1 MGAGIVSTFVT
12 SLVRRL
18 EENRIWQLADE
29 CAISG
34 QFDGWRHIEFEL
46 SNRGFRLA
54 ALFLDDE
61 SVRARL
67 DRTCANARNSRR
79 SVGAAILR
87 LSSDL
92 KEHASERFGID
103 LIWQWTHNQARFG
116 STAFR

>member
-79 SVGAAILR
+79 SVWTEISR
-87 LSSDL
+87 FSSHL
-92 KEHASERFGID
+92 KQQASERLGID
-103 LIWQWTHNQARFG
+103 LIWQWTHHQARFG
-116 STAFR
+116 SAAFR

>member
-1 MGAGIVSTFVT
+1 MAAAIVSAFVT

-46 SNRGFRLA
+46 SNRGFRA
-54 ALFLDDE
+54 GLFLDDE

-67 DRTCANARNSRR
+67 DRTCANARKSRR
-79 SVGAAILR
+79 SVWAAILR
-87 LSSDL
+87 FSSDL
-92 KEHASERFGID
+92 KQHASERFGID
-103 LIWQWTHNQARFG
+103 LIWRWTHNQVRFG